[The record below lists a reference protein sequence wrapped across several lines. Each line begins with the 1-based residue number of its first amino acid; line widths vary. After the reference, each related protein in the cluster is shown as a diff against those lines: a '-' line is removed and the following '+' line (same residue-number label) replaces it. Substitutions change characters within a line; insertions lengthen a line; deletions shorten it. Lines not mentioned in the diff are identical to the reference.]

1 MKRFKEI
8 TLENIGALKSMI
20 NAVKREA
27 DEKKDYIEKS
37 VILVGKEAIEKA
49 IEKYNYY
56 LDITA
61 NGAAVSNDVLPESFR
76 HFYCMT
82 DEQIKF
88 TTMGL
93 VIGLRARYKKP
104 KADVYKE
111 KNGEYKL
118 YSTYQ

>member
-1 MKRFKEI
+1 M
-8 TLENIGALKSMI
+8 
-20 NAVKREA
+20 
-27 DEKKDYIEKS
+27 EKN
-37 VILVGKEAIEKA
+37 
-49 IEKYNYY
+49 NYY

-61 NGAAVSNDVLPESFR
+61 NGAAVSNDILPESFR
-76 HFYCMT
+76 HFYGVT
-82 DEQIKF
+82 NEQIQF
-88 TTMGL
+88 LAIGL